1 MYVYLYIS
9 LFLSLCILS
18 FSLLYIYT
26 YISHSLC
33 AIYFHASIYVH
44 KCVSMCAYS
53 LHNTQM
59 SRRTAGRPRSFKTVQ
74 NHTQM
79 QIYKVRK
86 GGGRR
91 SRRERERERERDPI
105 ARETSDPIT
114 RARCPARVCVNDAQT
129 RPHPIL
135 RKDRTPPGRGP
146 ERVATSYLHNAQ
158 LLSAP
163 PARAPQQFFS
173 PFFSVGSPARRA
185 AATGGCNR
193 REDTLKRHTRRA
205 FLPDFVFFKEEYAD
219 L

>member
-1 MYVYLYIS
+1 
-9 LFLSLCILS
+9 
-18 FSLLYIYT
+18 
-26 YISHSLC
+26 
-33 AIYFHASIYVH
+33 
-44 KCVSMCAYS
+44 MCACS

-59 SRRTAGRPRSFKTVQ
+59 SRRTAGRPRLFKTAQ

-91 SRRERERERERDPI
+91 RRRRRRRRRERERDPI

-135 RKDRTPPGRGP
+135 RKDRTPPCRVP
-146 ERVATSYLHNAQ
+146 ERAATSYPHNAQ

-163 PARAPQQFFS
+163 PARASQQFFP
-173 PFFSVGSPARRA
+173 PFFLLGVQHGARLQQA
-185 AATGGCNR
+185 AATDV
-193 REDTLKRHTRRA
+193 EI
-205 FLPDFVFFKEEYAD
+205 P
-219 L
+219 